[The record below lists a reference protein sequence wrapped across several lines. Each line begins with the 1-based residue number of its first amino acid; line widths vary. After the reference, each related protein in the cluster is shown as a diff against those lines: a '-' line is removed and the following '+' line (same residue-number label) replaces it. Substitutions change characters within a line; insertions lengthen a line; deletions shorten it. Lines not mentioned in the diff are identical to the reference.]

1 MKSVQLIKHDLQYVE
16 EINRL
21 CQAREVRE
29 ALGLPE
35 QTIEQTKQFFQQMV
49 KEEEKGKT
57 VSRLILNEKG
67 TCIGITTLMFID
79 YEKMSCHI
87 GSWLGVD
94 YWGQGYNLLSK
105 IALLHTAFHELN
117 LNFVFAGAR
126 VVNIRS
132 QKAQEKLPFI
142 TLNVEKEFPN
152 EHMFLEKKERQPC
165 VLHVIRKEDFEAYIK
180 STV

>member
-1 MKSVQLIKHDLQYVE
+1 MKSVQLIKHDLQYAE

-21 CQAREVRE
+21 CQASEVRD

-35 QTIEQTKQFFQQMV
+35 QTINQTKQFFREIV
-49 KEEEKGKT
+49 KEEEEGKT

-67 TCIGITTLMFID
+67 TCIGITTLMFINH
-79 YEKMSCHI
+79 EKGSCHI

-105 IALLHTAFHELN
+105 IALLHIAFHELH
-117 LNFVFAGAR
+117 LDYVFAGAR

-132 QKAQEKLPFI
+132 RKAQEKLPFI
-142 TLNVEKEFPN
+142 TLNVEKDFPN
-152 EHMFLEKKERQPC
+152 EHIFLEKKEKQPC
-165 VLHVIRKEDFEAYIK
+165 VLNVFKKEDYEAYIK